1 MLSLSVM
8 SDSATPW
15 TVARQAPLSMG
26 ILQAEYWSGLPWL
39 SPGDLPNPGIKPRSP
54 ELQADPLPSEPPGKS
69 ENEVAQSCPTLCD
82 TMDCSPRNFP
92 GKSTEVGC
100 HFLLHGILL
109 IQGSNLD
116 LPRCRQRLYLWA
128 IGLQSEPPGKS
139 IIYIFYY
146 NLKNIWAD

>member
-92 GKSTEVGC
+92 GKRTGVGC
-100 HFLLHGILL
+100 HFLLQGIFLT
-109 IQGSNLD
+109 QGSNLVSHTAGRGFTSD
-116 LPRCRQRLYLWA
+116 
-128 IGLQSEPPGKS
+128 PPGKQEHTEN
-139 IIYIFYY
+139 YTKKIFMTQ
-146 NLKNIWAD
+146 ITTMV